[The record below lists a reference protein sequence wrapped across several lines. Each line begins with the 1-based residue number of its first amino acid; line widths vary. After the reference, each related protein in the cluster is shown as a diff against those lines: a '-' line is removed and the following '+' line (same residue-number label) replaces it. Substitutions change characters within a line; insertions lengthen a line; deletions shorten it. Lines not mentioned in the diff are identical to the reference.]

1 MVQEVTQYTFDPV
14 DIVQMRLRASLSP
27 ARRIQVMLDARELAV
42 GLKRGPY
49 IRKRF
54 PDLSDTEINLKLIEE
69 LSHVR
74 RQFPRP

>member
-1 MVQEVTQYTFDPV
+1 MVQKDTHYTFDPV

-42 GLKRGPY
+42 GLKRGR

-54 PDLSDTEINLKLIEE
+54 PDLSDREINLKLIEE

-74 RQFPRP
+74 KQFPRP